1 MVLWIII
8 VTFCT
13 QISAK
18 KILLPCN
25 EIMQELCKTQNYV
38 TTINPEPI
46 PTKVNITIVSLEV
59 LFVDEIHETVSL
71 SMKVNLEW
79 QDHRLSV
86 NRSMDYIEK

>member
-1 MVLWIII
+1 MVVWIII
-8 VTFCT
+8 ASFCT
-13 QISAK
+13 QISANK
-18 KILLPCN
+18 LLLPCN
-25 EIMQELCKTQNYV
+25 EIMQELCKTQNYA

>member
-8 VTFCT
+8 VSFCT

-25 EIMQELCKTQNYV
+25 EIMQELCTTQNYV
-38 TTINPEPI
+38 TTINPDPI

-59 LFVDEIHETVSL
+59 LFVDEIHETLTL